1 MKNKAL
7 STLMATAITATLVLP
22 MSTANAA
29 SSQIQSNLYETQVA
43 AAKKVIGE
51 SVTIKN
57 ITKDTVI
64 TSNGTFR
71 VQSALKPYLI
81 LQIKLH

>member
-1 MKNKAL
+1 MIGVTHMKNKAL

-43 AAKKVIGE
+43 AAKG
-51 SVTIKN
+51 
-57 ITKDTVI
+57 DW
-64 TSNGTFR
+64 
-71 VQSALKPYLI
+71 
-81 LQIKLH
+81 